1 MILVTIGMDA
11 FFSAVAALGFA
22 MLFNVP
28 RRMLWACVL
37 AGAVGHAARTTLQIG
52 IGWGIAPATFIG
64 AAVVGLLSEYWARRF
79 NAPAMLFAISGSI
92 PLVPGV
98 AAYRAMLAAINLTGV
113 DPAAA
118 DATGLLAEMLIN
130 FIVTGLVLAAIA
142 LGTTL
147 PILLFRRRKPVV

>member
-1 MILVTIGMDA
+1 MLTLAADA
-11 FFSAVAALGFA
+11 FWSALAALGFA

-28 RRMLWACVL
+28 RRLLLACVIT
-37 AGAVGHAARTTLQIG
+37 GALGHSMRTLVQIG
-52 IGWGIAPATFIG
+52 IGWGIAPATFVG

-79 NAPAMLFAISGSI
+79 RAPAMLFAISASI

-98 AAYRAMLAAINLTGV
+98 TAYRAMLAAINLTTV
-113 DPAAA
+113 DPTAPESVN
-118 DATGLLAEMLIN
+118 LLAEMLIN
-130 FIVTGLVLAAIA
+130 FIVTGLVLAAIT